1 MKTAGKRWRHL
12 AQATG
17 LVWRSARP
25 WTLLQGVL
33 VLAQGLLPVASL
45 FLTRQVVDAV
55 GAYLVQTPGA
65 KTPGALLALLPWVA
79 AVVVAGWVLRA
90 GSGIVAEAQ
99 AEAVSDHVQ
108 GALQEK
114 TAEIDLAY
122 HETAVWHDQMRLAQ
136 SEAMTRPVGIVRNL
150 TQLGSGTL
158 VLASVVG
165 VLGASQGVLLP
176 VLLAAAVPGALA
188 RVWNSRRWHAWRVA
202 QSPAERQAGYLHL
215 RLTAVPFAKE
225 IRLLGLA
232 GELRRRFAAV
242 RAGLRRSRLALV
254 RRRPGVEIAADA
266 VSALAL
272 LGGLGVIYLRLAGNA
287 MTLGDLALLYGGFQK
302 GKAAFGGVMGSLA
315 ALYED
320 SLFIGHFYDFLG
332 LPQQARAPAVP
343 KPVPRRIVEGFR
355 LEHVSFRYPGS
366 DRDALRDVSTVL
378 RVGEQV
384 ALVGEN
390 GSGKTTLV
398 KLLCRLYDPTEG
410 RIMLDGNDLREFAP
424 AELRGACS
432 VLFQD
437 FGRYQMTV
445 EENVRLGD
453 VAVPPGDPR
462 IAAAVRQGGAEPVVA
477 RLPLRLQTQLGRLF
491 QGGTELS
498 EGQWQRLALARAF
511 LREAPILMLDEP
523 TSSLDA
529 RAERELLAAVMAGSQ
544 GKTTII
550 VSHRLSTVQ
559 SADRILL
566 LVDGRLAETGSHAEL
581 LQRGGAYSAL
591 FALHARE
598 AAGLPSTR

>member
-25 WTLLQGVL
+25 WTLLQGAL
-33 VLAQGLLPVASL
+33 VVAQGLLPVATL
-45 FLTRQVVDAV
+45 MLTRQVVDAV
-55 GAYLVQTPGA
+55 GQYLAQTPGE
-65 KTPGALLALLPWVA
+65 KTPAALLALLPWVGG
-79 AVVVAGWVLRA
+79 VVVAGWVLRA

-108 GALQEK
+108 GALQQK

-150 TQLGSGTL
+150 TQLGSGAL
-158 VLASVVG
+158 VLVSVVG

-215 RLTAVPFAKE
+215 LLTSFPFAKE
-225 IRLLGLA
+225 IRLLGTA
-232 GELRRRFAAV
+232 GELRRRFAGV
-242 RAGLRRSRLALV
+242 RTGLRRSRLALG
-254 RRRPGVEIAADA
+254 RRRAGMEVAADA
-266 VSALAL
+266 VSALAI
-272 LGGLGVIYLRLAGNA
+272 LGGLGLIYLRMSGNA

-302 GKAAFGGVMGSLA
+302 GKAAFSGVLGSLA

-332 LPQQARAPAVP
+332 LPQQVRAPAIP
-343 KPVPRRIVEGFR
+343 KPVPRRLEQGFR

-366 DRDALRDVSTVL
+366 DRDALRDVTTEI
-378 RVGEQV
+378 RVGEQL

-410 RIMLDGNDLREFAP
+410 RILLEGTDLREFAP
-424 AELRGACS
+424 EELRGAFS

-437 FGRYQMTV
+437 FGRYQMTA
-445 EENVRLGD
+445 EENVRMGD
-453 VAVPPGDPR
+453 VAVPAGDPR
-462 IAAAVRQGGAEPVVA
+462 IAAAVRRGGADPVIA
-477 RLPLRLQTQLGRLF
+477 RLPLGMQTQLGRLF
-491 QGGTELS
+491 RGGTELS

-529 RAERELLAAVMAGSQ
+529 RAERELLATVMAGSQ
-544 GKTTII
+544 GRTTII

-566 LVDGRLAETGSHAEL
+566 LADGRLAETGSHAEL
-581 LQRGGAYSAL
+581 LASGGAYAAL

-598 AAGLPSTR
+598 SA

>member
-33 VLAQGLLPVASL
+33 VVAQGLLPVATL
-45 FLTRQVVDAV
+45 MLTRQVVDAV
-55 GAYLVQTPGA
+55 GQYLVQAPGE

-108 GALQEK
+108 GALQQK
-114 TAEIDLAY
+114 TADIDLAY

-150 TQLGSGTL
+150 TQLGSGAL
-158 VLASVVG
+158 VLVSVVG

-176 VLLAAAVPGALA
+176 VLLAAAVPGAVA

-215 RLTAVPFAKE
+215 LLTSFPFAKE
-225 IRLLGLA
+225 IRMLGLA

-242 RAGLRRSRLALV
+242 RAGLRRSRLALG
-254 RRRPGVEIAADA
+254 RRRAGIEVAADA

-272 LGGLGVIYLRLAGNA
+272 LGGLGLIYLRLAGNA

-302 GKAAFGGVMGSLA
+302 GKAAFAGVLGSLA

-332 LPQQARAPAVP
+332 LPQQVRAPAAP
-343 KPVPRRIVEGFR
+343 KPVPRRLAQGFR
-355 LEHVSFRYPGS
+355 LEHVTFRYPGS
-366 DRDALRDVSTVL
+366 DRDALCDVSTEI

-410 RIMLDGNDLREFAP
+410 RILLDGTDLREFAP
-424 AELRGACS
+424 EELRGAFS
-432 VLFQD
+432 ALFQD
-437 FGRYQMTV
+437 FGRYQMTA

-453 VAVPPGDPR
+453 VVVPAGDPR
-462 IAAAVRQGGAEPVVA
+462 IAAAVRRGGAEPVVA
-477 RLPLRLQTQLGRLF
+477 RLPLGLQTQLGRMF
-491 QGGTELS
+491 RGGTELS

-566 LVDGRLAETGSHAEL
+566 LADGRLVETGSHAEL
-581 LQRGGAYSAL
+581 LKNGGAYSAL

-598 AAGLPSTR
+598 ST

>member
-215 RLTAVPFAKE
+215 LLTAFPFAKE

-242 RAGLRRSRLALV
+242 RAGLRRSRLALG
-254 RRRPGVEIAADA
+254 RRRAGVEIAADA

-272 LGGLGVIYLRLAGNA
+272 LGGLGVIYLRLVGNA

-302 GKAAFGGVMGSLA
+302 GKAAFGGVLGSLA

-332 LPQQARAPAVP
+332 LPQQVRAPAVP
-343 KPVPRRIVEGFR
+343 RPVPRRIVEGFR

-390 GSGKTTLV
+390 GSAKRRCV
-398 KLLCRLYDPTEG
+398 NCCAAMRPDRRQDHADAQRSA
-410 RIMLDGNDLREFAP
+410 RIRARRV
-424 AELRGACS
+424 RGACRR
-432 VLFQD
+432 VVQG
-437 FGRYQMTV
+437 FGRYQMTRRGKRAAGRRGGAAGRSADRGGRAARRRRTGRRAPAAPSA
-445 EENVRLGD
+445 NPAG
-453 VAVPPGDPR
+453 
-462 IAAAVRQGGAEPVVA
+462 AAVSGRHGTQRGAVATTGPGPGLPARSADPDAGRADQFPRCPGGAGIA
-477 RLPLRLQTQLGRLF
+477 
-491 QGGTELS
+491 GG
-498 EGQWQRLALARAF
+498 GHG
-511 LREAPILMLDEP
+511 
-523 TSSLDA
+523 
-529 RAERELLAAVMAGSQ
+529 GSQ
-544 GKTTII
+544 GQTLFI

>member
-1 MKTAGKRWRHL
+1 M
-12 AQATG
+12 
-17 LVWRSARP
+17 
-25 WTLLQGVL
+25 
-33 VLAQGLLPVASL
+33 AQGLLPVASL

-215 RLTAVPFAKE
+215 VLTAFPFAKE

-242 RAGLRRSRLALV
+242 RAGLRRSRLALG
-254 RRRPGVEIAADA
+254 RRRAGVEIAADA

-272 LGGLGVIYLRLAGNA
+272 LGGLGVIYLRLVGNA
-287 MTLGDLALLYGGFQK
+287 MTLGDLALLYGGFSMFIFVTSLV
-302 GKAAFGGVMGSLA
+302 AFFLA
-315 ALYED
+315 E
-320 SLFIGHFYDFLG
+320 IGD
-332 LPQQARAPAVP
+332 
-343 KPVPRRIVEGFR
+343 K
-355 LEHVSFRYPGS
+355 
-366 DRDALRDVSTVL
+366 
-378 RVGEQV
+378 
-384 ALVGEN
+384 
-390 GSGKTTLV
+390 
-398 KLLCRLYDPTEG
+398 
-410 RIMLDGNDLREFAP
+410 
-424 AELRGACS
+424 
-432 VLFQD
+432 
-437 FGRYQMTV
+437 
-445 EENVRLGD
+445 
-453 VAVPPGDPR
+453 
-462 IAAAVRQGGAEPVVA
+462 
-477 RLPLRLQTQLGRLF
+477 TQLATG
-491 QGGTELS
+491 
-498 EGQWQRLALARAF
+498 
-511 LREAPILMLDEP
+511 
-523 TSSLDA
+523 
-529 RAERELLAAVMAGSQ
+529 LLAARYSPLWQVIAG
-544 GKTTII
+544 TT
-550 VSHRLSTVQ
+550 LGM
-559 SADRILL
+559 L
-566 LVDGRLAETGSHAEL
+566 LVNVPTVL
-581 LQRGGAYSAL
+581 LGERFARHLPFAWIRRAAALL
-591 FALHARE
+591 FAVLGSWVLAR
-598 AAGLPSTR
+598 GTL